1 MKTAIL
7 IDGAFYLRQAKK
19 IWKNQTPE
27 EAAATLATY
36 CRAHIARAKI
46 DNRNCDLYRVFY
58 YDCPPAHL
66 QTQNPV
72 NGEHILYW
80 KTPEAAWRLSFF
92 DELKKKRK
100 TALRLGEMEVL

>member
-36 CRAHIARAKI
+36 CRAHIAR
-46 DNRNCDLYRVFY
+46 
-58 YDCPPAHL
+58 
-66 QTQNPV
+66 
-72 NGEHILYW
+72 GG
-80 KTPEAAWRLSFF
+80 TPC
-92 DELKKKRK
+92 
-100 TALRLGEMEVL
+100 